1 VDGSSDLSDRSV
13 GELLQRASQQTAD
26 LVRQEIRLAQ
36 VELREKGRRA
46 GLGAGLLGGAGLVAL
61 YGVGALVAAAIILI
75 GTQLE
80 PWVAAA
86 IVGLALLAIAGV
98 MALVGRRQAQEA
110 TPPTPE
116 RTMAS
121 VQEDVRLIREK
132 AQR

>member
-1 VDGSSDLSDRSV
+1 MAGSSDLSDRSV
-13 GELLQRASQQTAD
+13 GELIQRASQQTAE

-36 VELREKGRRA
+36 AEIQEKGRRA

-61 YGVGALVAAAIILI
+61 YGIGALVAAAIVLI

-80 PWVAAA
+80 PWVAAL
-86 IVGLALLAIAGV
+86 IVGLVLLAAAGV
-98 MALVGRRQAQEA
+98 MALVGRRQARQA

-121 VQEDVRLIREK
+121 VQEDVRHIRER